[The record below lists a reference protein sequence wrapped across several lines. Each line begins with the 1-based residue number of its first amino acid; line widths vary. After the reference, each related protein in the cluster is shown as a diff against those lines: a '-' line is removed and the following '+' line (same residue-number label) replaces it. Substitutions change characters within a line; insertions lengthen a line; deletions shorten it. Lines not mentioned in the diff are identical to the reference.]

1 MSISS
6 HKDFLYNMY
15 MYMHTYSTSGGLE
28 LDSGLFRP
36 IDDDSLFI
44 NGATDWVWG
53 RTNVQNGQKILVV
66 KGIVVHIK
74 DNTRCMKVLIEN
86 YGTICILL
94 TAVSM

>member
-44 NGATDWVWG
+44 SGATD
-53 RTNVQNGQKILVV
+53 
-66 KGIVVHIK
+66 
-74 DNTRCMKVLIEN
+74 
-86 YGTICILL
+86 
-94 TAVSM
+94 